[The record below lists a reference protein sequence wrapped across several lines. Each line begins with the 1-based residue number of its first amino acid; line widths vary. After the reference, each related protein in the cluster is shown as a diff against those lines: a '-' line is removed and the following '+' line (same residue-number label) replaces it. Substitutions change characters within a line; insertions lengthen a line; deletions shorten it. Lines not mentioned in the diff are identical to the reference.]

1 MHPVNDSGIGRN
13 VLFPESVP
21 VGVVS
26 FFTSPYDDWGRRP
39 FLNFAGLDSVA
50 AQPIP
55 SLVAAADQRLLE
67 RCIVGDTEAWRA
79 FLQRFGGLFAYVAGR
94 TAERR
99 GAALS
104 DAEREDIVANVVL
117 ECLKNDAAV
126 LRAFAGRASLSS
138 YLTVIARRVTV
149 RHLVRELEAF
159 RAAVAHDRPPPSAM
173 PSAQPTDDREQVAAL
188 LGRLEADEA
197 TLVRLH
203 HLESRSYGE
212 ISAITGLPLGSIG
225 PALSRARTKL
235 RAMME

>member
-1 MHPVNDSGIGRN
+1 M
-13 VLFPESVP
+13 
-21 VGVVS
+21 
-26 FFTSPYDDWGRRP
+26 
-39 FLNFAGLDSVA
+39 
-50 AQPIP
+50 P
-55 SLVAAADQRLLE
+55 SLVAPADQRLLD
-67 RCIVGDTEAWRA
+67 RCIEGDEEGWRF
-79 FLQRFGGLFAYVAGR
+79 FLQRFGGLFAYVAAR

-99 GAALS
+99 GTELS

-117 ECLKNDAAV
+117 ECLRNDAAV

-138 YLTVIARRVTV
+138 YLTVIARRVAV
-149 RHLVRELEAF
+149 RHLVHELEAF
-159 RAAVAHDRPPPSAM
+159 RSAVAHDRPLTTGM
-173 PSAQPTDDREQVAAL
+173 PAAQPVDDREQVAAL
-188 LGRLEADEA
+188 LDRLEPGEA